1 MGESDLDVTLV
12 EVGRA
17 AALAHDAYGK
27 QKGQRVGVRLV
38 EVEVG
43 ASGDVHRQRGLD
55 LRDYVGHVD
64 VEAAPVCRQSDAGLA
79 PRDIA
84 SGEQRVD
91 ARATFVVHVHLD
103 PSRIVVIPREDRID
117 HIRQVGHLYAEGFRS
132 WHTEQLA

>member
-1 MGESDLDVTLV
+1 MGERDLDVTPV

-17 AALAHDAYGK
+17 AALAHDAHGE
-27 QKGQRVGVRLV
+27 QKGQRVGFRL
-38 EVEVG
+38 VEVG

-79 PRDIA
+79 PRDMA

-91 ARATFVVHVHLD
+91 ARATFVIHVHLD

-117 HIRQVGHLYAEGFRS
+117 HIRQVGHLYAEGLRS
-132 WHTEQLA
+132 RHAEQLA